1 MKDFLLYF
9 GAKTYLGKRIY
20 LHSISYGD
28 FCGKICLIRGVEY
41 DKAYFD
47 IKENRFYNLNPA
59 YISIFEERKREIG
72 AEEIQRKLKEIEE
85 QREAER
91 KRKRK
96 EHIKDLYSFSVDLF
110 IKNQNRFNGVGE
122 AEEYGIKLINEIL
135 ETFKQKVKSDITFKY
150 RNYVI
155 EKIISVLTNKLESN
169 YSLDNVCFTCGEIEE
184 LIKDYKATNGRI
196 KRSEAQ
202 KQADYKYNNS
212 IRGKE
217 AKAKYRH
224 SDKGKATLRKANKKY
239 KQTEKG
245 KQATRSAYYKY
256 MLSEKG
262 RQARKKAI
270 ENFKERRRQKENDN
284 NSRWNNI
291 W

>member
-9 GAKTYLGKRIY
+9 GAKIYQGKRIY
-20 LHSISYGD
+20 LHSISYSD
-28 FCGKICLIRGVEY
+28 FCGKICLIRGIEY
-41 DKAYFD
+41 DKAFFD

-59 YISIFEERKREIG
+59 YVPIFEERKREIG
-72 AEEIQRKLKEIEE
+72 ADEIQRKLKDIEE
-85 QREAER
+85 KRKSER

-110 IKNQNRFNGVGE
+110 IKNQNRFHGVGE
-122 AEEYGIKLINEIL
+122 AEEYAIKLINKIL

-155 EKIISVLTNKLESN
+155 EKIISLLTNKLESN
-169 YSLDNVCFTCGEIEE
+169 FSLDNIYLTCKEFEE
-184 LIKDYKATNGRI
+184 LIKDYKATNGRV

-202 KQADYKYNNS
+202 KMSDIKYNNS
-212 IRGKE
+212 IKGKQ

-224 SDKGKATLRKANKKY
+224 SAKGKATLRKANKKY

-245 KQATRSAYYKY
+245 KQATHSAYYKY

-262 RQARKKAI
+262 KQARQKAI
-270 ENFKERRRQKENDN
+270 KNFKERRRQSK
-284 NSRWNNI
+284 
-291 W
+291 

>member
-284 NSRWNNI
+284 NSR
-291 W
+291 

>member
-9 GAKTYLGKRIY
+9 GAKIYQGRKIY

-28 FCGKICLIRGVEY
+28 FCGKVCLIRGVEY
-41 DKAYFD
+41 DQAYYD

-59 YISIFEERKREIG
+59 YVPIFEERKREIG

-91 KRKRK
+91 KQRRK
-96 EHIKDLYSFSVDLF
+96 EYIKDLYSLSVDLF
-110 IKNQNRFNGVGE
+110 IKNQNEFHGVGE
-122 AEEYGIKLINEIL
+122 AEQFAIKLINETL

-150 RNYVI
+150 RNYLI
-155 EKIISVLTNKLESN
+155 EKIISILTNKLESN
-169 YSLDNVCFTCGEIEE
+169 FSLDNIYFTCKDFEE
-184 LIKDYKATNGRI
+184 LIKDYKATNGII
-196 KRSEAQ
+196 KRTNAQ
-202 KQADYKYNNS
+202 KMSDIKYNNS

-245 KQATRSAYYKY
+245 KQATHSAYYKY
-256 MLSEKG
+256 MLSDKG
-262 RQARKKAI
+262 KQARKKAI
-270 ENFKERRRQKENDN
+270 ENFKERRRQSK
-284 NSRWNNI
+284 
-291 W
+291 

>member
-9 GAKTYLGKRIY
+9 GAKIYKGRKIY

-28 FCGKICLIRGVEY
+28 FCGKVCLIRGVEY

-59 YISIFEERKREIG
+59 YVPIFEERKREIG

-91 KRKRK
+91 KQRRK
-96 EHIKDLYSFSVDLF
+96 EYIKDLYSFSVDLF
-110 IKNQNRFNGVGE
+110 IKNQNQFHGVGE
-122 AEEYGIKLINEIL
+122 AEQFAIKLINETL
-135 ETFKQKVKSDITFKY
+135 ETFKQKLKSDITFKY
-150 RNYVI
+150 RNYLI
-155 EKIISVLTNKLESN
+155 EKIISILTNKLESN
-169 YSLDNVCFTCGEIEE
+169 FSLDNIYLTCKEFEE
-184 LIKDYKATNGRI
+184 LIRDYKATNGRI

-202 KQADYKYNNS
+202 KMSDIKYNNS
-212 IRGKE
+212 IKGKE

-224 SDKGKATLRKANKKY
+224 SDKGKEALRKANKKY

-245 KQATRSAYYKY
+245 KQATHSAYYKY

-262 RQARKKAI
+262 KQARQKAI
-270 ENFKERRRQKENDN
+270 ENFKERRRQSK
-284 NSRWNNI
+284 
-291 W
+291 

>member
-1 MKDFLLYF
+1 MKNFLLYC

-28 FCGKICLIRGVEY
+28 FCSKICLIRGIDY
-41 DKAYFD
+41 DKAYYD

-59 YISIFEERKREIG
+59 YVPIFEERRDEIG
-72 AEEIQRKLKEIEE
+72 AEEIQRKLKEIEQ

-110 IKNQNRFNGVGE
+110 IGNQNRFNGVGG
-122 AEEYGIKLINEIL
+122 AEPFAIKLINETL
-135 ETFKQKVKSDITFKY
+135 EMFKQKVKSEITFKY
-150 RNYVI
+150 RNYLI
-155 EKIISVLTNKLESN
+155 EKIISVLINKLESN

-184 LIKDYKATNGRI
+184 LIKDFKATNGRI
-196 KRSEAQ
+196 KRSEIE
-202 KQADYKYNNS
+202 KQADIKYSNS
-212 IRGKE
+212 IKGKE
-217 AKAKYRH
+217 ARAKYRH
-224 SDKGKATLRKANKKY
+224 SDKGKEALRKANKKY

-245 KQATRSAYYKY
+245 KQATHSAYYKY

-284 NSRWNNI
+284 SKR
-291 W
+291 

>member
-9 GAKTYLGKRIY
+9 GAKIYQGRKIY

-28 FCGKICLIRGVEY
+28 FCGKVCLIRGVEY
-41 DKAYFD
+41 DQAYFD

-59 YISIFEERKREIG
+59 YVPIFEERKREIG

-91 KRKRK
+91 KQRRK
-96 EHIKDLYSFSVDLF
+96 EYIKDLYSFSVDLF
-110 IKNQNRFNGVGE
+110 IKNQNQFHGVGE
-122 AEEYGIKLINEIL
+122 AEQFAIKLINETL
-135 ETFKQKVKSDITFKY
+135 ETFKQKLKSDITFKY
-150 RNYVI
+150 RNYLI
-155 EKIISVLTNKLESN
+155 EKIISILTNKLESN
-169 YSLDNVCFTCGEIEE
+169 FSLDNIYLTCKEFEE
-184 LIKDYKATNGRI
+184 LIRDYKATNGRI

-202 KQADYKYNNS
+202 KMSDIKYNNS
-212 IRGKE
+212 IKGKE

-224 SDKGKATLRKANKKY
+224 SDKGKEALRKANKKY

-245 KQATRSAYYKY
+245 KQATHSAYYKY

-262 RQARKKAI
+262 KQARQKAI
-270 ENFKERRRQKENDN
+270 ENFKERRRQSK
-284 NSRWNNI
+284 
-291 W
+291 

>member
-1 MKDFLLYF
+1 MKDFLLYC
-9 GAKTYLGKRIY
+9 GAKIYQGRRIY

-28 FCGKICLIRGVEY
+28 FCSKVCLIRGIDY

-59 YISIFEERKREIG
+59 YVPIFEERKREIG
-72 AEEIQRKLKEIEE
+72 AEEIQRKLKEIEQ

-110 IKNQNRFNGVGE
+110 IKNQNEFHGVGE
-122 AEEYGIKLINEIL
+122 AEQFAIKLINETL
-135 ETFKQKVKSDITFKY
+135 ETFKQKVNTDITFKY
-150 RNYVI
+150 RNYLV

-169 YSLDNVCFTCGEIEE
+169 FSLDNIYFTCKDFEE

-212 IRGKE
+212 IKGKQ

-224 SDKGKATLRKANKKY
+224 SAKGKATLSKVNKKY

-245 KQATRSAYYKY
+245 KQVTHSAYYKY

-262 RQARKKAI
+262 KQARKKAI

-284 NSRWNNI
+284 SKR
-291 W
+291 

>member
-9 GAKTYLGKRIY
+9 GAKIYQGKRIY
-20 LHSISYGD
+20 LHSISYSD
-28 FCGKICLIRGVEY
+28 FCGKICLIRGIEY

-59 YISIFEERKREIG
+59 YVPIFEERKREIG
-72 AEEIQRKLKEIEE
+72 ADEIQRKLKEIEE
-85 QREAER
+85 KREAER
-91 KRKRK
+91 KQRRK
-96 EHIKDLYSFSVDLF
+96 EYIKDLYSLSMRLF
-110 IKNQNRFNGVGE
+110 LKNQNTFNGVGGTE
-122 AEEYGIKLINEIL
+122 PFAIKLINETLNI
-135 ETFKQKVKSDITFKY
+135 FKQKVNTDITFKY
-150 RNYVI
+150 RNYLI
-155 EKIISVLTNKLESN
+155 EKIIAVLTNKLESN
-169 YSLDNVCFTCGEIEE
+169 FSLDNIYLTCKEFEE
-184 LIKDYKATNGRI
+184 LIKDFKATNGRI

-217 AKAKYRH
+217 ARAKYRH
-224 SDKGKATLRKANKKY
+224 SEAGKKAQRKANKRY

-245 KQATRSAYYKY
+245 KQATHSAYYKY

>member
-1 MKDFLLYF
+1 MKDFLLYC
-9 GAKTYLGKRIY
+9 GAKIYQGRKIY
-20 LHSISYGD
+20 LHSISFGD
-28 FCGKICLIRGVEY
+28 FCGKVCLIRGVEY

-59 YISIFEERKREIG
+59 YVPIFEERKREIG
-72 AEEIQRKLKEIEE
+72 AEEIQRRLKEIEQ

-96 EHIKDLYSFSVDLF
+96 EYIKDLYSFSLDLF
-110 IKNQNRFNGVGE
+110 IKNQNKFNGVGG
-122 AEEYGIKLINEIL
+122 AEPFAIKLINETL
-135 ETFKQKVKSDITFKY
+135 ETFKQKVKSDITIKY
-150 RNYVI
+150 RNYLI
-155 EKIISVLTNKLESN
+155 DKIITVLTHKLESN
-169 YSLDNVCFTCGEIEE
+169 YSLDNIYFTCKEFEE
-184 LIKDYKATNGRI
+184 LIRDYKATNGRI

-212 IRGKE
+212 TRGKQ

-224 SDKGKATLRKANKKY
+224 SEQGKATLRKANKKY

-284 NSRWNNI
+284 NSR
-291 W
+291 

>member
-9 GAKTYLGKRIY
+9 GAKIYQGRKIY

-28 FCGKICLIRGVEY
+28 FCGKVCLIRGVEY

-47 IKENRFYNLNPA
+47 IKENRFYNLNLA
-59 YISIFEERKREIG
+59 YVPIFEERKREIG
-72 AEEIQRKLKEIEE
+72 ADEIQRKLKEIEQ

-96 EHIKDLYSFSVDLF
+96 EYIKDLYSFSLDLF
-110 IKNQNRFNGVGE
+110 IKNQNKFHGVGE
-122 AEEYGIKLINEIL
+122 AEQFAIKLINEIL

-150 RNYVI
+150 RNYLI

-169 YSLDNVCFTCGEIEE
+169 YSNISFTCKEFEE
-184 LIKDYKATNGRI
+184 LIKDYKATNGII
-196 KRSEAQ
+196 KRTNAQ
-202 KQADYKYNNS
+202 KMSDIKYNNS
-212 IRGKE
+212 IKGKE

-239 KQTEKG
+239 RESEKG
-245 KQATRSAYYKY
+245 KQATHSAYYKY
-256 MLSEKG
+256 MLSDKG
-262 RQARKKAI
+262 KQARQKAI
-270 ENFKERRRQKENDN
+270 ENFKERRRPGK
-284 NSRWNNI
+284 
-291 W
+291 

>member
-9 GAKTYLGKRIY
+9 GAKICQGRKIY

-28 FCGKICLIRGVEY
+28 FCGKVCLIRGVEY
-41 DKAYFD
+41 DQAYFD

-59 YISIFEERKREIG
+59 YVPIFEERKKEIG

-85 QREAER
+85 KREAER
-91 KRKRK
+91 KQRRK
-96 EHIKDLYSFSVDLF
+96 EYIKDLYSFSVDLF
-110 IKNQNRFNGVGE
+110 IKNQNEFHGVGE
-122 AEEYGIKLINEIL
+122 AEQFAIKLINEIL

-169 YSLDNVCFTCGEIEE
+169 FSLDNIYLTCKEFEE
-184 LIKDYKATNGRI
+184 LIKDYKATNDRI

-202 KQADYKYNNS
+202 KMSDIKYNNS
-212 IRGKE
+212 IKGKE

-224 SDKGKATLRKANKKY
+224 SEAGKEALRKANKTY

-245 KQATRSAYYKY
+245 RQATHSAYYKY

-270 ENFKERRRQKENDN
+270 ENFKERRRQSK
-284 NSRWNNI
+284 
-291 W
+291 

>member
-9 GAKTYLGKRIY
+9 GAKICQGRKIY
-20 LHSISYGD
+20 LHSISFGD
-28 FCGKICLIRGVEY
+28 FCGKVCLIRGVEY
-41 DKAYFD
+41 DRAYFD
-47 IKENRFYNLNPA
+47 IKENKFYNLNPA
-59 YISIFEERKREIG
+59 YVPIFERVKDEIG

-96 EHIKDLYSFSVDLF
+96 EYIKDLYSFSVDLF
-110 IKNQNRFNGVGE
+110 IMNQNQFHGVGE
-122 AEEYGIKLINEIL
+122 AEQFAIKLINETL
-135 ETFKQKVKSDITFKY
+135 EMFKQKVKSDITFKY

-155 EKIISVLTNKLESN
+155 EKIISLLTNKLESN
-169 YSLDNVCFTCGEIEE
+169 YSLDNIYLTCKEFEE

-212 IRGKE
+212 IRGKQ

-224 SDKGKATLRKANKKY
+224 SEAGKEALRKANKKY

-245 KQATRSAYYKY
+245 KQATHSAYYKY

-284 NSRWNNI
+284 NSR
-291 W
+291 

>member
-245 KQATRSAYYKY
+245 KQATHSAYYKY

-270 ENFKERRRQKENDN
+270 ENFKERRRQGK
-284 NSRWNNI
+284 
-291 W
+291 